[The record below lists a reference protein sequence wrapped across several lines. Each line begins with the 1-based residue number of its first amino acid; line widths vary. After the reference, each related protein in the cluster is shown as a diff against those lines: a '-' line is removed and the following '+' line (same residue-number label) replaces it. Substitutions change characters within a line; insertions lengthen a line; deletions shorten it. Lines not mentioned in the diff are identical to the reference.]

1 MVDREIK
8 VCERSTEMIQTST
21 TTIDEL
27 PVKNA

>member
-1 MVDREIK
+1 MVDKGIS
-8 VCERSTEMIQTST
+8 VCACSTEMIETSA